1 MKVVCD
7 ASTLIALARIGQLE
21 ILEQT
26 GAQVVIP
33 RTVYEEV
40 VIRGEGKPGA
50 TEVSEAAWIETR
62 EVADR
67 SVVARLRIVLDAG
80 ESEAIALAQE
90 VDADLIILDDEAARD
105 TALSEGLSV
114 VGLLAF
120 LVRAKAWGIVKEVW
134 PLLDALKR
142 QGFFISDELY
152 QHVLRMAGEL

>member
-1 MKVVCD
+1 MVCD

-21 ILEQT
+21 ILERT

-33 RTVYEEV
+33 RAVYEEV
-40 VIRGEGKPGA
+40 VIQGGGKPGA

-62 EVADR
+62 EVTDR
-67 SVVARLRIVLDAG
+67 SIVARLRMVLGAG
-80 ESEAIALAQE
+80 ESEALAQE
-90 VDADLIILDDEAARD
+90 VDADLLILDDEEARD
-105 TALSEGLSV
+105 TALVEGLSV

-120 LVRAKAWGIVKEVW
+120 LVRAKAWGIVREVW

>member
-1 MKVVCD
+1 LKVVCD

-21 ILEQT
+21 ILERT

-33 RTVYEEV
+33 RAVYEEV
-40 VIRGEGKPGA
+40 IVQGEGKPGA
-50 TEVSEAAWIETR
+50 TEVSKAAWIETR
-62 EVADR
+62 EVTDH
-67 SVVARLRIVLDAG
+67 SIVARFRMVLDAG

-90 VDADLIILDDEAARD
+90 VDADLLILDDEEARD
-105 TALSEGLSV
+105 TALLEGLSV

-120 LVRAKAWGIVKEVW
+120 LVRAKAWGIVREVR